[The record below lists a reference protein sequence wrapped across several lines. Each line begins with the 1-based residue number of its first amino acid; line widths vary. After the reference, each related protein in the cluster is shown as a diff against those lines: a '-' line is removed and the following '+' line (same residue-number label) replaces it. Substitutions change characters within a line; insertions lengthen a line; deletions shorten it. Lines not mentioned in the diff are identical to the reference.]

1 MSVTWVRR
9 IIRENIPYNA
19 AHRAWVLLWANDF
32 AQLGELRFAIKVD
45 SDEEK
50 EKNEFS
56 RVTWQAND
64 LVVSKFITT
73 LRL

>member
-1 MSVTWVRR
+1 M
-9 IIRENIPYNA
+9 IRENIPYNA

-50 EKNEFS
+50 EKNEF
-56 RVTWQAND
+56 
-64 LVVSKFITT
+64 
-73 LRL
+73 